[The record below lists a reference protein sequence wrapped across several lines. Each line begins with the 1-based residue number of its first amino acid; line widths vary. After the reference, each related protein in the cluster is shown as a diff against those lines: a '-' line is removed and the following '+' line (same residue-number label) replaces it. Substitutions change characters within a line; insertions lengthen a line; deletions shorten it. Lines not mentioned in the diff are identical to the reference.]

1 MKNILCLRHSLQY
14 CCSIYS
20 IQRLT
25 ERIPE
30 VAPLLRRIPKGLANT
45 RGLFLSWGRGS
56 APPRPRSVHV
66 NRHLALR
73 VGGGAGVRRSKRFRF
88 MRPGFLQQTNME
100 FASDGCLDQALLRNS
115 LGRTTQPTSVT
126 IIGNLATDMPT
137 IGGVSFA
144 AAPGRFVI
152 RDFCYMTS
160 VNIVMKVWSV
170 LQPGWRV
177 VVYQ

>member
-1 MKNILCLRHSLQY
+1 M
-14 CCSIYS
+14 YS

-25 ERIPE
+25 EKIPE
-30 VAPLLRRIPKGLANT
+30 VAPLLTRIPDGLANK
-45 RGLFLSWGRGS
+45 RGGVFKLGGGLC
-56 APPRPRSVHV
+56 PPRPRSVHV

-73 VGGGAGVRRSKRFRF
+73 VGGGAGVRRRKRFRF
-88 MRPGFLQQTNME
+88 MRRGFLQQTNME

-144 AAPGRFVI
+144 AAPGRFLI
-152 RDFCYMTS
+152 RDFRHMTS
-160 VNIVMKVWSV
+160 GNILMKV
-170 LQPGWRV
+170 
-177 VVYQ
+177 